1 MIAVAAAG
9 LCRRA
14 GDGHGPQRVGKVHA
28 AARAGHRHPARP
40 GDGAHPRPRRAR
52 REGAGAA
59 QGRSARASDASV
71 RAADGAREPR
81 VGRPVSRRGCRTQGA
96 PRPPR
101 RSGPR
106 GSRRRSGADVLGGHA
121 PAARA
126 RQRPAAAAGG
136 RPARRAVRPPGRPGV
151 PAHRQPAAEVARA
164 GRHGADG
171 DAFDR
176 PRTQALRPGPGP
188 RSGPAR
194 LRRRR
199 RAAAGAARSGC
210 DRFRGGSMN
219 ALFVAFRK
227 DLLLQWRGRT
237 QMVAI
242 FAFGA
247 AALLLYDAGTLRL
260 LSLLAVILLG
270 TAGLSAPGTLYA
282 AMTSQT
288 RARQTLLPLL
298 LFPLVVPVLLAAV
311 KATSL
316 VILDDPMGQYRSWI
330 TLLGAF
336 AVIHW
341 ALGGLLFGRV
351 VED

>member
-1 MIAVAAAG
+1 
-9 LCRRA
+9 
-14 GDGHGPQRVGKVHA
+14 
-28 AARAGHRHPARP
+28 
-40 GDGAHPRPRRAR
+40 
-52 REGAGAA
+52 
-59 QGRSARASDASV
+59 
-71 RAADGAREPR
+71 
-81 VGRPVSRRGCRTQGA
+81 
-96 PRPPR
+96 
-101 RSGPR
+101 
-106 GSRRRSGADVLGGHA
+106 
-121 PAARA
+121 
-126 RQRPAAAAGG
+126 
-136 RPARRAVRPPGRPGV
+136 
-151 PAHRQPAAEVARA
+151 
-164 GRHGADG
+164 
-171 DAFDR
+171 
-176 PRTQALRPGPGP
+176 
-188 RSGPAR
+188 
-194 LRRRR
+194 
-199 RAAAGAARSGC
+199 
-210 DRFRGGSMN
+210 MN

-237 QMVAI
+237 QAVAI

-247 AALLLYDAGTLRL
+247 AALLLFSFAIGPDSSALRQHAAGFLWLGLLLASTLSLAESFEREMEEQALEGLLLLPASTRALYYGKALANWAQLALLGMALVPVMVVLYDAGTLRL